1 MSTNAPNAATLVT
14 TPSKIM
20 SGRKSRISS
29 TPSLNVAVVNAG
41 RGSRPGFSSSFKI
54 SLMVGTP
61 KRSSAYLAAFSVLIS
76 AVSPMTALMSFLMSL
91 KIFST
96 SGYDSGCTAEASSGL
111 SPPITRRKPAACS
124 KVLSPSRGTA
134 FRPAREV
141 NAPFMSRYD
150 TMACA
155 TDDGVQRA
163 RQLRLRHIVLVL
175 ADTYRFRV
183 DLDQFGQR
191 ILQAARDRDG
201 AAQRHVHVR
210 QFARGELGGRI
221 HRRARFGNDD
231 LGHVLIRMLLD
242 QVLRQLVRLARSG
255 AVAD

>member
-61 KRSSAYLAAFSVLIS
+61 KRSSAYLAALSVLIS
-76 AVSPMTALMSFLMSL
+76 AVSPMTAWMSFLMSL

-155 TDDGVQRA
+155 TDDDKPDVRRAGRLHEQRPGLH
-163 RQLRLRHIVLVL
+163 RRH
-175 ADTYRFRV
+175 AFAGAGTPA
-183 DLDQFGQR
+183 GGS
-191 ILQAARDRDG
+191 QAAG
-201 AAQRHVHVR
+201 Q
-210 QFARGELGGRI
+210 GGGRSGGG
-221 HRRARFGNDD
+221 RRSERPGRHAGAD
-231 LGHVLIRMLLD
+231 GHA
-242 QVLRQLVRLARSG
+242 Q
-255 AVAD
+255 AV